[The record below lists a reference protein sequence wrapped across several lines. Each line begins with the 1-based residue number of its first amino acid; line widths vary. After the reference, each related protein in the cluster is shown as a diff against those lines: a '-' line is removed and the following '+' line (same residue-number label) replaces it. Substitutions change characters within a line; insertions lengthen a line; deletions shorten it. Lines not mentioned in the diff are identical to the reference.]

1 MDKEQAL
8 NEFLKSLRVALTN
21 SLAYSKDHP
30 YFKECAENLK
40 NKTDVLFG
48 FLSPIKIVFSPDSLY
63 IDARPLENK
72 PLYSEIAHI
81 FHLRKIKSLE
91 IVSGVTLQDLIIFLI
106 GISRPVKELLGDGG
120 MRKNLYKEGVRRIT
134 VEELDYSEV
143 LRSKGQ
149 DAKNVWSILVK
160 DALASNDRQKIMKF
174 AEDFHEQIG
183 RLRESDL
190 LEDEEVRKNIS
201 QFLVSLRE
209 FDREKS
215 SKCTVEMF
223 KSVSKF
229 KDALQDENI
238 EKLRALFKHLS
249 EEDFASL
256 LKDEI
261 LEDKDFDALSFQL
274 FSRIAGIGNDVKIAS
289 YVLKDL
295 EEGRPVYSDPAN
307 VKKVQD
313 LLSSTNNQFI
323 SEVYRNTLSSLVKG
337 IKFEAGVSFDH
348 GLLRANYNSLV
359 QGFFTYETDKAK
371 LSIILERVADVFAE
385 AADVQDFAYVKK
397 ILAILK
403 EKRKTFSD
411 DPGLFEVLDW
421 RVADFAEKMVWQ
433 QKLGAQEE
441 ELLVE
446 AMTRPAAQVQTYLEK
461 IFLERKI
468 SPNSLKLFF
477 RFYAASAELF
487 YQALNEHY
495 ADMEF
500 VLEIT
505 QNMDSLHLASA
516 DQVVRRAISSG
527 SDFMKLKLLKEIS
540 SLTYED
546 KAFLISMLEK
556 PDISLKKDALLIL
569 ARCEASLSKE
579 AADKLFQVSSFL
591 GFKNDLLIENL
602 SLAYE
607 TGLKECAGYVMT
619 FSKKPFF
626 WNTRLR
632 QKAIEILEKWNA

>member
-1 MDKEQAL
+1 MDKELAL

-30 YFKECAENLK
+30 YFKECAENFK
-40 NKTDVLFG
+40 NKADVLFG
-48 FLSPIKIVFSPDSLY
+48 FLNPVKITFSPDSLY

-72 PLYSEIAHI
+72 PLYAEIAHI

-91 IVSGVTLQDLIIFLI
+91 IASGVTLQDLILFLT
-106 GISRPVKELLGDGG
+106 GISQPVKELLRDGG
-120 MRKNLYKEGVRRIT
+120 MRKFLYKEGIRRVI

-143 LRSKGQ
+143 LKSKGQ
-149 DAKNVWSILVK
+149 DAKDVWSILVK
-160 DALASNDRQKIMKF
+160 DALASNDRQKIIKF
-174 AEDFHEQIG
+174 AEDFHKQIG

-201 QFLVSLRE
+201 QFLVSLHE

-215 SKCTVEMF
+215 SKCTLEMF
-223 KSVSKF
+223 RSVAKF

-274 FSRIAGIGNDVKIAS
+274 FSRIAGVGNDVKIAS

-295 EEGRPVYSDPAN
+295 EEGRPVHSDPTA

-337 IKFEAGVSFDH
+337 IKFEAGYSFDH
-348 GLLRANYNSLV
+348 SLLRANYQSLV
-359 QGFFTYETDKAK
+359 QGLFTCETDKAR
-371 LSIILERVADVFAE
+371 LSIILERVADVFGE
-385 AADVQDFAYVKK
+385 AADIQDFAYVKK
-397 ILAILK
+397 ILDILK
-403 EKRKTFSD
+403 EKRKTFSA

-433 QKLGAQEE
+433 QKLSAQEE
-441 ELLVE
+441 DFFIE
-446 AMTRPAAQVQTYLEK
+446 AMTRPAAQVETYLEK
-461 IFLERKI
+461 IFGERKI
-468 SPNSLKLFF
+468 NPNSLKLFF
-477 RFYAASAELF
+477 KFYATSAELF
-487 YQALNEHY
+487 YQALEEHY

-500 VLEIT
+500 ILGIVDGL
-505 QNMDSLHLASA
+505 DSLHLAAA
-516 DQVVRRAISSG
+516 DQVVRRAVSSG

-540 SLTYED
+540 NVTYED

-569 ARCEASLSKE
+569 VKGEAALSKE

-602 SLAYE
+602 SIAYE
-607 TGLKECAGYVMT
+607 TGLKECAGYVFS

-626 WNTRLR
+626 WNRKLR